1 MLKTS
6 GISPFSRKK
15 TSSISRKK
23 HSFLF
28 SKIKCWIESC
38 FSSGKSSPLFPLL
51 CKMAQSTQ
59 PLFFCYFFIISLA
72 EFFRA
77 VLKRNIFFYFFS
89 RRSHLLQHPAG
100 DGTRLH
106 PGAPGHHL
114 RWSGGPGDKTKPKTT
129 FRIGFKFK
137 YKTFWSAL
145 IRRQ

>member
-6 GISPFSRKK
+6 GISPFSHKK
-15 TSSISRKK
+15 ASFISRKK
-23 HSFLF
+23 FLF
-28 SKIKCWIESC
+28 
-38 FSSGKSSPLFPLL
+38 FSVKLSVELSPVFPAEKVPPLFPLL

-59 PLFFCYFFIISLA
+59 PLFFCYFYHQPGRIFQSCLGK
-72 EFFRA
+72 EHNFYLFF
-77 VLKRNIFFYFFS
+77 

-137 YKTFWSAL
+137 YKTF
-145 IRRQ
+145 

>member
-6 GISPFSRKK
+6 GISPFSHKK
-15 TSSISRKK
+15 TSFISRKT
-23 HSFLF
+23 FLF
-28 SKIKCWIESC
+28 
-38 FSSGKSSPLFPLL
+38 FSVKLSVELSPVFPAEKVPPLFPLL

-77 VLKRNIFFYFFS
+77 VLKRNIFLSFF

-129 FRIGFKFK
+129 FRIGFKCK
-137 YKTFWSAL
+137 SNTF
-145 IRRQ
+145 

>member
-38 FSSGKSSPLFPLL
+38 FSSGKSSPPVSVVMQNGPVNTTFILLLFLSSAWQNLL
-51 CKMAQSTQ
+51 ELSWKGTYFLKS
-59 PLFFCYFFIISLA
+59 FF
-72 EFFRA
+72 
-77 VLKRNIFFYFFS
+77 